1 MAEVR
6 CRNNQDNAVR
16 KQLDLIESMQKAK
29 QDYEDNIEEGEEDD
43 MERYFYDT
51 INKDITEPNQQ
62 DKYTAAIE
70 KLDQIKK
77 TQYLDT
83 DNKQQEGEGDTID
96 ELDDDME
103 QMLMDDIH
111 QSMKDE
117 AEDEEDS
124 KYSETKSEFEIEYL
138 SLIEEFSLAINSQN
152 RKSLSLDKVTELSN
166 RVWGLVDE
174 WRNQDAVITKKWY
187 KETML
192 KGIL

>member
-6 CRNNQDNAVR
+6 CRNNQDNAVK

-117 AEDEEDS
+117 AEDEDS